1 MFFLKLWLRFKWEEL
16 AFLSGRWFE
25 WVTWPFVFFLNSW
38 RRWSLFFWT
47 GHIQYIHLKLI
58 SRPENWWLEDDCLL
72 GNDLFSD
79 TMFVL
84 ESVTISKK
92 DHQQNFQGS
101 WATRRTFGIVLGIV
115 LGNFYDLLKGRV
127 WDPGSLNYKFL
138 WSCGPA
144 DIGFFCCNWWA
155 GNTIWLWWVD
165 VAFSIWKN
173 VICSRCQV
181 WPHGDYSI
189 CLPLIYMSWFRDVAR
204 LWTPGMFWSCLGFIS
219 PDPTYVQAEVFSL
232 HLFKNKES

>member
-72 GNDLFSD
+72 GNDLFSG

-101 WATRRTFGIVLGIV
+101 WATRRTFGIFRHCVRNCFRQLLWPSEGSGLGPGIIELQISMV
-115 LGNFYDLLKGRV
+115 MWPGWHWFLLLQLVGWEYYLTLVGRCCLFYLEK
-127 WDPGSLNYKFL
+127 
-138 WSCGPA
+138 C
-144 DIGFFCCNWWA
+144 
-155 GNTIWLWWVD
+155 
-165 VAFSIWKN
+165 
-173 VICSRCQV
+173 
-181 WPHGDYSI
+181 
-189 CLPLIYMSWFRDVAR
+189 
-204 LWTPGMFWSCLGFIS
+204 
-219 PDPTYVQAEVFSL
+219 
-232 HLFKNKES
+232 HLFKMSSVATWWLFHMSSFDLYELVSRCRKIVDTWNVLKLFRVHIPRPNICPSWGFFITSF